1 MMKNNDN
8 FVEKQKYEN
17 DVWDDDNDMKNELKK
32 ADELYFVF
40 NVFHHVHELSC
51 FQIPKTHHIY
61 LKINYLY
68 LSYPF
73 ITFIFH
79 SIHHLPF
86 IFYYP

>member
-1 MMKNNDN
+1 MKNNDD

-17 DVWDDDNDMKNELKK
+17 DVWDDDNDMKNEWKR
-32 ADELYFVF
+32 ADGLYFVF
-40 NVFHHVHELSC
+40 NVFHDVHELSC